1 MKYEFPKTFLW
12 GAATA
17 AAQIE
22 GGAYEDGR
30 GPSIW
35 DAFAHLPGRIK
46 NNDVPDVSCNSYH
59 LYEKDIEM
67 MKKIGLKT
75 YRFSF
80 SWSRI
85 IPDGTGEVNPAGI
98 EYYKKLIAAL
108 KANGIVPNA
117 TMYHW
122 DLPYALQIQ
131 GGFGNRECVKWFTNY
146 AKVLLD
152 NFGDDVDLWATFNEP
167 IAVYVELLMAFLP
180 RV

>member
-1 MKYEFPKTFLW
+1 M
-12 GAATA
+12 
-17 AAQIE
+17 
-22 GGAYEDGR
+22 
-30 GPSIW
+30 
-35 DAFAHLPGRIK
+35 
-46 NNDVPDVSCNSYH
+46 PDVSCNSYH

-167 IAVYVELLMAFLP
+167 IAVYVGTA
-180 RV
+180 

>member
-67 MKKIGLKT
+67 MKKIGLKLNHSST
-75 YRFSF
+75 GKKQR
-80 SWSRI
+80 RI
-85 IPDGTGEVNPAGI
+85 VRN
-98 EYYKKLIAAL
+98 
-108 KANGIVPNA
+108 
-117 TMYHW
+117 
-122 DLPYALQIQ
+122 Q
-131 GGFGNRECVKWFTNY
+131 
-146 AKVLLD
+146 
-152 NFGDDVDLWATFNEP
+152 
-167 IAVYVELLMAFLP
+167 
-180 RV
+180 

>member
-75 YRFSF
+75 YRFF
-80 SWSRI
+80 FF
-85 IPDGTGEVNPAGI
+85 
-98 EYYKKLIAAL
+98 L
-108 KANGIVPNA
+108 VP
-117 TMYHW
+117 YHSGW
-122 DLPYALQIQ
+122 
-131 GGFGNRECVKWFTNY
+131 NRRSQSGRNR
-146 AKVLLD
+146 VL
-152 NFGDDVDLWATFNEP
+152 
-167 IAVYVELLMAFLP
+167 
-180 RV
+180 

>member
-80 SWSRI
+80 SWS
-85 IPDGTGEVNPAGI
+85 
-98 EYYKKLIAAL
+98 
-108 KANGIVPNA
+108 
-117 TMYHW
+117 YHSGW
-122 DLPYALQIQ
+122 
-131 GGFGNRECVKWFTNY
+131 NRRSQSGRNR
-146 AKVLLD
+146 VL
-152 NFGDDVDLWATFNEP
+152 
-167 IAVYVELLMAFLP
+167 
-180 RV
+180 